1 MPQTA
6 NVLLKQI
13 LEYID
18 FEGDKEAFA
27 NDFLQTVEK
36 QAILDLIESLPKAK
50 QDELKQ
56 ILSQNLQKSEGVSA
70 VLKGY
75 FPEQQITKALENA
88 AKNGVSEYIQA
99 ILPTLNE
106 EQKTKLTELA
116 KNLQTANQTTTS

>member
-116 KNLQTANQTTTS
+116 KNLQTPNQTTTP